1 MENVTIKYYHHT
13 KKNQQIFLNKR
24 DNSNTKIENFESLN
38 F

>member
-1 MENVTIKYYHHT
+1 MENVTIKYVSSY